1 MLADIFYPPCVS
13 APPPRAG
20 SARAMSVRIDI
31 EGLNSQGFSCQG
43 PRPVQVQE
51 TMPAP
56 LASSM
61 NAVSWKGFTQS
72 VNTAIEG
79 PAQTIQKQQRC
90 TCILFAI
97 KIGTF
102 MTAFLSFPLG
112 FLTAGITGGGSGGMG
127 PNPLF
132 FLPFITWPICFII
145 LFVLGCYS
153 SGTME
158 QLKTNL
164 RAELERQSRQ
174 NQGISFHLR
183 EDQTVTYGH
192 RRSHVQITYWIEAC
206 SAGIVSAQA
215 IAMPAGY
222 VQLPGAGGSS
232 ANVSERLSNLEDLKR
247 KMLISEAEYQS
258 KRAEVLSMV

>member
-1 MLADIFYPPCVS
+1 M
-13 APPPRAG
+13 
-20 SARAMSVRIDI
+20 
-31 EGLNSQGFSCQG
+31 
-43 PRPVQVQE
+43 QVQE

-61 NAVSWKGFTQS
+61 KTVSWKGFTQS
-72 VNTAIEG
+72 VNSAIEG
-79 PAQTIQKQQRC
+79 PAQTIQKQRRC

-97 KIGTF
+97 MIGTF
-102 MTAFLSFPLG
+102 MTVFLSFPLT
-112 FLTAGITGGGSGGMG
+112 FLTAGLTGSMG
-127 PNPLF
+127 PLPLF

-153 SGTME
+153 AGTTE

-174 NQGISFHLR
+174 VQGISFHLR

-232 ANVSERLSNLEDLKR
+232 ANVSERLSNLEELKR

>member
-1 MLADIFYPPCVS
+1 M
-13 APPPRAG
+13 
-20 SARAMSVRIDI
+20 
-31 EGLNSQGFSCQG
+31 
-43 PRPVQVQE
+43 QVQE

-61 NAVSWKGFTQS
+61 KSVSWKGFTQS
-72 VNTAIEG
+72 VNSAIEG
-79 PAQTIQKQQRC
+79 PAQTIQKQRRC

-97 KIGTF
+97 MIGTF
-102 MTAFLSFPLG
+102 MTAFLSFPLT
-112 FLTAGITGGGSGGMG
+112 FLTAGLTGSMG
-127 PNPLF
+127 PLPLF

-153 SGTME
+153 AGTTE

-174 NQGISFHLR
+174 VQGISFHLR

-232 ANVSERLSNLEDLKR
+232 ANVSERLSNLEELKR